1 MLQRL
6 RQLPLLLLV
15 FCLPLGSAVA
25 VDESDLLPIDE
36 AFVLSA
42 QASERGRIEFRWQ
55 IAEGYYLYRHRTSVS
70 AVDGGFKAN
79 PLELPAGT
87 RYTDEFFGEVETY
100 RGSLTAILTG
110 AAADGVDTLRFKVG
124 YQGCADL
131 GVCYPPHTK
140 TIDVRLPAA
149 QAATPSALPSF
160 PLGVSGKPL
169 FGNSQAFDIQ
179 VEQLPLPEEEAFE
192 VEAIPVSA
200 AALLL
205 RFTPAPGYYLYRDRS
220 RFAVVEGEGVT
231 ALTPQWPPAQ
241 THQDEHFGEVAVY
254 FDQVEVP
261 LPLTRRSTA
270 AQQVV
275 IEATFQ
281 GCQTDG
287 ICYPPMTRRL
297 AVDLPA
303 GAGSTSA
310 PEAPAKAASGGPW
323 LVLLTLLSA
332 LVGGLILNLMPCVL
346 PVLSLKAL
354 SLAEGGREG
363 ARRSALWYT
372 AGVLAS
378 FAAVGG
384 LALALRHAGL
394 ALGWGFQLQQPL
406 AIAALAYVMFA
417 VGLSLSG
424 LFQIGAALAGAGQ
437 GLTEKKG
444 PAGDFFTGVLAVV
457 VASPCTA
464 PFMGPA
470 LAYAFAA
477 PTALAIGVF
486 LALGLGLALPFLL
499 IGFIPALASRL
510 PRSGAWMNT
519 FKQAMAFP
527 MYLTAAWLVSILAAQ
542 RGADGV
548 LYVLAGAVL
557 LALGLWWRE
566 RLRFGGAVLW
576 RWLAVAVLLLS
587 LWPLWLVHRLP
598 AATAATATS
607 TAASE
612 SGAVAYS
619 ATALDTLR
627 REGRVVFVNMTADW
641 CVSCKLNEKTVLSQD
656 GFRSALTAANAV
668 YMKGDWTNV
677 DPAIT
682 AFLESHKAV
691 GVPLY
696 VVYPANGGTPE
707 VLPTLLTSSMVVDA
721 LQRAT
726 AE

>member
-1 MLQRL
+1 
-6 RQLPLLLLV
+6 
-15 FCLPLGSAVA
+15 
-25 VDESDLLPIDE
+25 
-36 AFVLSA
+36 
-42 QASERGRIEFRWQ
+42 
-55 IAEGYYLYRHRTSVS
+55 
-70 AVDGGFKAN
+70 
-79 PLELPAGT
+79 
-87 RYTDEFFGEVETY
+87 
-100 RGSLTAILTG
+100 
-110 AAADGVDTLRFKVG
+110 
-124 YQGCADL
+124 
-131 GVCYPPHTK
+131 
-140 TIDVRLPAA
+140 
-149 QAATPSALPSF
+149 
-160 PLGVSGKPL
+160 
-169 FGNSQAFDIQ
+169 
-179 VEQLPLPEEEAFE
+179 
-192 VEAIPVSA
+192 
-200 AALLL
+200 
-205 RFTPAPGYYLYRDRS
+205 
-220 RFAVVEGEGVT
+220 
-231 ALTPQWPPAQ
+231 
-241 THQDEHFGEVAVY
+241 
-254 FDQVEVP
+254 
-261 LPLTRRSTA
+261 
-270 AQQVV
+270 
-275 IEATFQ
+275 
-281 GCQTDG
+281 
-287 ICYPPMTRRL
+287 
-297 AVDLPA
+297 
-303 GAGSTSA
+303 
-310 PEAPAKAASGGPW
+310 
-323 LVLLTLLSA
+323 
-332 LVGGLILNLMPCVL
+332 
-346 PVLSLKAL
+346 
-354 SLAEGGREG
+354 
-363 ARRSALWYT
+363 
-372 AGVLAS
+372 
-378 FAAVGG
+378 
-384 LALALRHAGL
+384 
-394 ALGWGFQLQQPL
+394 
-406 AIAALAYVMFA
+406 
-417 VGLSLSG
+417 
-424 LFQIGAALAGAGQ
+424 
-437 GLTEKKG
+437 
-444 PAGDFFTGVLAVV
+444 
-457 VASPCTA
+457 
-464 PFMGPA
+464 
-470 LAYAFAA
+470 
-477 PTALAIGVF
+477 
-486 LALGLGLALPFLL
+486 LALPFLL